1 MDGLIVNKLT
11 LKSITAIRGVGCTFV
26 ENIRN
31 PSNNGFIVPLDPG
44 GEMAEW
50 SKATVC

>member
-1 MDGLIVNKLT
+1 MDGLVVNKLT
-11 LKSITAIRGVGCTFV
+11 LKSITAIRGVGCAFL
-26 ENIRN
+26 ENSQN
-31 PSNNGFIVPLDPG
+31 TNNNGFIVPLDPG